1 MRTTLGFRQQEF
13 IQNGEVKVIS
23 KEQNA
28 GQSRPAQSAVPK
40 EIWKYKTLRYVGF
53 VAKRKKTDNH
63 RRLLRNEV
71 VPQKPINKF
80 MIRLLSITLFIGW

>member
-1 MRTTLGFRQQEF
+1 MQIKAVLHQ
-13 IQNGEVKVIS
+13 S
-23 KEQNA
+23 KT
-28 GQSRPAQSAVPK
+28 S
-40 EIWKYKTLRYVGF
+40 RYVGF

-80 MIRLLSITLFIGW
+80 MIRLLSKAYLLGGSCIKLCKRVFRNLGGLNQKMGECDNFFLS